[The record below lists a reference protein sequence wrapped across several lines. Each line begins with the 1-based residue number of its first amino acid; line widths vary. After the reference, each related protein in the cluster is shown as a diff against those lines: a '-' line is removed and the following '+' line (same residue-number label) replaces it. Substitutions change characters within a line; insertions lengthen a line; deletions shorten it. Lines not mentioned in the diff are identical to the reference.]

1 MPKIGIYVMPDFDL
15 SSIENR
21 FYSAKS
27 LIPKGQKKFKRGTFS
42 EYLGF
47 QKVVSSSHYISSLKL
62 YGFIETGNEEITIT
76 DLGELILYGNDE
88 EKRKA
93 KEKAI
98 SNLRLV
104 SDLRARYGDD
114 SSDTQIRAFVKDVAN
129 VSLANLQNAVEHV
142 AKFLNTHK
150 EYLKGSGVKP
160 MATSSDPINKNV
172 DSESSLNATVKVS
185 EWEEISF
192 KNIKVSWK
200 SEEFNDAK
208 TLTSAL
214 EKLLELWFQLNK
226 PNKKQEENSIE
237 QNK

>member
-1 MPKIGIYVMPDFDL
+1 MPKIGIYVIPDFDL
-15 SSIENR
+15 PSTENR
-21 FYSAKS
+21 FYNAKS
-27 LIPKGQKKFKRGTFS
+27 LIPKGQKKFKRETFS

-93 KEKAI
+93 KERAI
-98 SNLRLV
+98 NNLRLIA
-104 SDLRARYGDD
+104 DLRARYGDEPSD
-114 SSDTQIRAFVKDVAN
+114 SQIRAFLKDVAN

-142 AKFLNTHK
+142 VKFLNAHG
-150 EYLKGSGVKP
+150 EYLKGSSLRP
-160 MATSSDPINKNV
+160 ITTSLDPINKSVN
-172 DSESSLNATVKVS
+172 SESNFNTAVKGD

-208 TLTSAL
+208 TLISAL

-226 PNKKQEENSIE
+226 PNKKHEENVSE
-237 QNK
+237 QN